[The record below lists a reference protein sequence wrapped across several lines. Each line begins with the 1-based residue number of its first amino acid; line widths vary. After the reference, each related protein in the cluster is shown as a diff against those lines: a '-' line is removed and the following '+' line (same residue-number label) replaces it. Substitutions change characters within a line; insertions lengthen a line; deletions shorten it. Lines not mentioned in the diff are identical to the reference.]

1 MKQKD
6 EKDRCKIQM
15 KKIDDKQ
22 MKKIILDLND
32 RLINYIYT
40 VKTVWYKFEI
50 SLFIDKSLYRPE

>member
-15 KKIDDKQ
+15 KKINGKQ

-50 SLFIDKSLYRPE
+50 SLFIKKSLYRPE

>member
-1 MKQKD
+1 MKRLMKQKD
-6 EKDRCKIQM
+6 GKDRCKIQM

-40 VKTVWYKFEI
+40 VKTALV
-50 SLFIDKSLYRPE
+50 

>member
-50 SLFIDKSLYRPE
+50 SLFIKKS